1 MKVGFAVQRDEGLES
16 KVYNHFGSA
25 PMFVVVET
33 GASEVQ
39 TVHNQDLNHSH
50 GACSPMKALG
60 GQQIDAL
67 VVGGI
72 GGGALMRLNAMGVKV
87 YAAEAQTIRENLQ
100 LLGRNRLP
108 QLSMENA
115 CQAHEGGCEPH
126 EPGKN
131 KGGFP
136 VIK

>member
-1 MKVGFAVQRDEGLES
+1 MKVGFAVQRDEGMES
-16 KVYNHFGSA
+16 QVYNHFGSA

-33 GASEVQ
+33 GAAEVQ
-39 TVHNQDLNHSH
+39 TIHNQDLNHSH

-87 YAAEAQTIRENLQ
+87 YAAEARTIRENLD
-100 LLGRNRLP
+100 LLSRNRLP
-108 QLSMENA
+108 QLSMQNA
-115 CQAHEGGCEPH
+115 CQAHEGGCGSH
-126 EPGKN
+126 EAEK
-131 KGGFP
+131 KGNGFP

>member
-1 MKVGFAVQRDEGLES
+1 MKVGFAVQRDEGMES
-16 KVYNHFGSA
+16 QVYNHFGSA

-33 GASEVQ
+33 GAAEVQ
-39 TVHNQDLNHSH
+39 TIHNQDLNHSH

-87 YAAEAQTIRENLQ
+87 FAAEAQTIRENLD
-100 LLGRNRLP
+100 LLSRNRLP

-115 CQAHEGGCEPH
+115 CQAHEGGCGSLGPKKPE
-126 EPGKN
+126 
-131 KGGFP
+131 GGFP

>member
-33 GASEVQ
+33 GAAEAQ
-39 TVHNQDLNHSH
+39 AIHNKDLNHAH

-67 VVGGI
+67 VVRGI
-72 GGGALMRLNAMGVKV
+72 GGGALLRLNAMGVKV

-100 LLGRNRLP
+100 LLSRNRLP
-108 QLSMENA
+108 ELSMNNV
-115 CQAHEGGCEPH
+115 CQAHHGGCGSH
-126 EPGKN
+126 GSGQN
-131 KGGFP
+131 KDSFP

>member
-16 KVYNHFGSA
+16 RVYNHFGSA

-33 GASEVQ
+33 GAAGVE
-39 TVHNQDLNHSH
+39 TIHNQDLNHSH

-72 GGGALMRLNAMGVKV
+72 GGGALMRLNALGVKV

-100 LLGRNRLP
+100 LLSSNRLP
-108 QLSMENA
+108 ELSMNNA
-115 CQAHEGGCEPH
+115 CQAHEGGCGSHGPE
-126 EPGKN
+126 KN
-131 KGGFP
+131 KDGFP

>member
-16 KVYNHFGSA
+16 RVYNHFGSA

-33 GASEVQ
+33 GAAEAK
-39 TVHNQDLNHSH
+39 TIHNQDLNHSH

-72 GGGALMRLNAMGVKV
+72 GGGALMRLNALGVKV

-100 LLGRNRLP
+100 LLSSNRLP
-108 QLSMENA
+108 ELSMNNA
-115 CQAHEGGCEPH
+115 CQAHEGGCGSHGPE
-126 EPGKN
+126 KN
-131 KGGFP
+131 KDGFP

>member
-33 GASEVQ
+33 GAAEVQ
-39 TVHNQDLNHSH
+39 TIHNQDLNHSH

-60 GQQIDAL
+60 GQQIEAL

-72 GGGALMRLNAMGVKV
+72 GGGALMRLNSMGVKV
-87 YAAEAQTIRENLQ
+87 YAAEARTIRENLE

-108 QLSMENA
+108 ELSMQNS
-115 CQAHEGGCEPH
+115 CQAHQGGCGPH
-126 EPGKN
+126 EPGK
-131 KGGFP
+131 KGGGFP

>member
-1 MKVGFAVQRDEGLES
+1 MKVGFAVQSDEGLES

-33 GASEVQ
+33 GAAKVQ
-39 TVHNQDLNHSH
+39 TIHNQDLNHSH

-60 GQQIDAL
+60 GQKIDAL
-67 VVGGI
+67 IVGGI

-87 YAAEAQTIRENLQ
+87 YAAEAQTIRDNLE
-100 LLGRNRLP
+100 LLSQKRLP
-108 QLSMENA
+108 ELSMNNA
-115 CQAHEGGCEPH
+115 CQAHEGDCGPH
-126 EPGKN
+126 GPIKN
-131 KGGFP
+131 EGGFP

>member
-33 GASEVQ
+33 GAAEAKAI
-39 TVHNQDLNHSH
+39 HNQDLNHTH

-100 LLGRNRLP
+100 LLSRNRLP
-108 QLSMENA
+108 ELSMNNA
-115 CQAHEGGCEPH
+115 CQSHEGGCGS
-126 EPGKN
+126 PGSGQN
-131 KGGFP
+131 KEGFP
-136 VIK
+136 IIK

>member
-1 MKVGFAVQRDEGLES
+1 MKVGFAVQRDEGMES
-16 KVYNHFGSA
+16 QVYNHFVSA

-33 GASEVQ
+33 GAAEVE
-39 TVHNQDLNHSH
+39 TIHNQDLNHSH

-72 GGGALMRLNAMGVKV
+72 GGGALMRLNAMGVRV

-100 LLGRNRLP
+100 LLSSNRLSE
-108 QLSMENA
+108 LSMNNA
-115 CQAHEGGCEPH
+115 CQAHEGDCGAH

>member
-1 MKVGFAVQRDEGLES
+1 MKIGFAVQRDEGLES
-16 KVYNHFGSA
+16 QVYNHFGSA

-33 GASEVQ
+33 GAAEVQ
-39 TVHNQDLNHSH
+39 TIHNQDMNHSH

-87 YAAEAQTIRENLQ
+87 YAAEAQTIRENLD
-100 LLGRNRLP
+100 LLSRNRLS
-108 QLSMENA
+108 QLSMQNA
-115 CQAHEGGCEPH
+115 CQAHEGGCGSHGPKKPED
-126 EPGKN
+126 
-131 KGGFP
+131 GFP